1 VKGGKFEKATDWYAA
16 YTDVVAKHI
25 KKAASK

>member
-1 VKGGKFEKATDWYAA
+1 VKGGKFEKETDWFSA

-25 KKAASK
+25 KAAAAK